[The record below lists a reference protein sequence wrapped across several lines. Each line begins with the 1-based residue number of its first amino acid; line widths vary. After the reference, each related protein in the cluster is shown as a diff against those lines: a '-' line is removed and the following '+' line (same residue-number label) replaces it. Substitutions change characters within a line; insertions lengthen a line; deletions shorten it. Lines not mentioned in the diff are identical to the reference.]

1 MKHVS
6 VPGLRARRMR
16 GFSLVTA
23 IFLLVVLA
31 GLAAVMVNVSTFQQT
46 ESAMDV
52 QGVRAEQAARAGL
65 EWGLQRQL
73 AAGLAPGAACIAPAA
88 FTLPTGTTLSAF
100 TVSVQCTTATGP
112 GTLANWTITA
122 TACNQPAAA
131 APRCPNPGNNADY
144 VQRRLQAVL
153 SL

>member
-1 MKHVS
+1 MTHVLRHR
-6 VPGLRARRMR
+6 PGRMR

-31 GLAAVMVNVSTFQQT
+31 ALAAVMVNISTFQQT

-65 EWGLQRQL
+65 EWGLQRQIG
-73 AAGLAPGAACIAPAA
+73 AGLTAGAACIGATT
-88 FTLPTGTTLSAF
+88 FSLPPGTTLSAF
-100 TVSVQCTTATGP
+100 RVNVQCSTATGP
-112 GTLANWTITA
+112 GTLTSWTITA
-122 TACNQPAAA
+122 TACNQPGPAG
-131 APRCPNPGNNADY
+131 CPNPGNNTDY

-153 SL
+153 SQ

>member
-1 MKHVS
+1 MTH
-6 VPGLRARRMR
+6 LLRHRARRMR

-31 GLAAVMVNVSTFQQT
+31 ALAAVMVNISTFQQT

-65 EWGLQRQL
+65 EWGLQKQIS
-73 AAGLAPGAACIAPAA
+73 AGLTTGAACLGTTTFSLPA
-88 FTLPTGTTLSAF
+88 GTTLSAF
-100 TVSVQCTTATGP
+100 SVTVQCSTATGP
-112 GTLANWTITA
+112 GTLTSWTITA
-122 TACNQPAAA
+122 TACNQPGAAG
-131 APRCPNPGNNADY
+131 CPNAGNNADY

-153 SL
+153 SQ

>member
-1 MKHVS
+1 MM
-6 VPGLRARRMR
+6 PIPLRRARRMR

-31 GLAAVMVNVSTFQQT
+31 GLAVAMVSITTVQSTQ
-46 ESAMDV
+46 SAMDV

-65 EWGLQRQL
+65 EWGLRQQI
-73 AAGLAPGAACIAPAA
+73 AAGLSAGAPCIAATAFALPA
-88 FTLPTGTTLSAF
+88 GTTLSSF
-100 TVSVQCTTATGP
+100 VVSVQCATVTGP
-112 GTLANWTITA
+112 GTLASWTITA

-153 SL
+153 SM

>member
-1 MKHVS
+1 MRRL
-6 VPGLRARRMR
+6 LRHRTGRMR

-31 GLAAVMVNVSTFQQT
+31 ALAAVMVNISTFQQT

-65 EWGLQRQL
+65 EWGLQQQIS
-73 AAGLAPGAACIAPAA
+73 AGLTAGAACIGPAS
-88 FTLPTGTTLSAF
+88 FSLPAGTTLSSF
-100 TVSVQCTTATGP
+100 SVSVQCSTATGP
-112 GTLANWTITA
+112 GTLTSWTITA
-122 TACNQPAAA
+122 TACNQPGTVE
-131 APRCPNPGNNADY
+131 PFCPNAGNNADY

-153 SL
+153 SQ

>member
-1 MKHVS
+1 MKHRL
-6 VPGLRARRMR
+6 PTRCRARRMR

-31 GLAAVMVNVSTFQQT
+31 GLAVAMVSIATVQHT

-65 EWGLQRQL
+65 EWGLRQQL
-73 AAGLAPGAACIAPAA
+73 IPGGRTECIAASSFVLPPGS
-88 FTLPTGTTLSAF
+88 TLTGFA
-100 TVSVQCTTATGP
+100 VSVQCSMGP
-112 GTLANWTITA
+112 GPGALRNWTITA
-122 TACNQPAAA
+122 TACNQPKAAE
-131 APRCPNPGNNADY
+131 PRCPNPGNNADY
-144 VQRRLQAVL
+144 VQRRLQAVV

>member
-1 MKHVS
+1 MTRL
-6 VPGLRARRMR
+6 LRYRTGRMR

-31 GLAAVMVNVSTFQQT
+31 ALAAVMVNISTFQQT

-65 EWGLQRQL
+65 EWGLQRQIS
-73 AAGLAPGAACIAPAA
+73 AGLSAGAPCQVLTPFNLPA
-88 FTLPTGTTLSAF
+88 GTTLSAF
-100 TVSVQCTTATGP
+100 TVSVQCSTATGP
-112 GTLANWTITA
+112 GTLTSWTITA
-122 TACNQPAAA
+122 TACNQPAAVE
-131 APRCPNPGNNADY
+131 PRCPNPGNNADY

-153 SL
+153 SQ

>member
-1 MKHVS
+1 MKHV
-6 VPGLRARRMR
+6 LRHRTGRMR

-31 GLAAVMVNVSTFQQT
+31 ALAAVMVNVSTFQQT

-65 EWGLQRQL
+65 EWGLQKQIS
-73 AAGLAPGAACIAPAA
+73 AGLTTGAACVGATTFSLPA
-88 FTLPTGTTLSAF
+88 GTTLSAF
-100 TVSVQCTTATGP
+100 SVSVQCSTATAP
-112 GTLANWTITA
+112 GTLTSWTITA
-122 TACNQPAAA
+122 TACNQPASVE
-131 APRCPNPGNNADY
+131 PRCPNAGNNADY

-153 SL
+153 SQ

>member
-1 MKHVS
+1 MKSTPFH
-6 VPGLRARRMR
+6 RARRMR

-31 GLAAVMVNVSTFQQT
+31 GLAVAMVSITTVQHA

-65 EWGLQRQL
+65 EWGLRQQI
-73 AAGLAPGAACIAPAA
+73 AAGLAAGAPCIAATA
-88 FTLPTGTTLSAF
+88 FTLPAGTTLSAF
-100 TVSVQCTTATGP
+100 AVSVQCTTATGP

>member
-1 MKHVS
+1 MTH
-6 VPGLRARRMR
+6 LLRHRARRMR

-31 GLAAVMVNVSTFQQT
+31 ALAAVMVNISTFQQT

-65 EWGLQRQL
+65 EWGLQRQIS
-73 AAGLAPGAACIAPAA
+73 AGLTTGAACVGTTT
-88 FTLPTGTTLSAF
+88 FSLPPGTTLSAF
-100 TVSVQCTTATGP
+100 SVSVQCSTATGP
-112 GTLANWTITA
+112 GTLTSWTITA
-122 TACNQPAAA
+122 TACSQPGPAG
-131 APRCPNPGNNADY
+131 CPNAGKNTDY

-153 SL
+153 SQ

>member
-1 MKHVS
+1 MTRLLS
-6 VPGLRARRMR
+6 PRTGRMR

-31 GLAAVMVNVSTFQQT
+31 ALAAVMVNISTFQQT

-65 EWGLQRQL
+65 EWGLQKQL
-73 AAGLAPGAACIAPAA
+73 AANLATAPPCMAATSFAMPS
-88 FTLPTGTTLSAF
+88 GSTLSAF
-100 TVSVQCTTATGP
+100 SVSIQCSMATQP
-112 GTLANWTITA
+112 GTLTRWTITA
-122 TACNQPAAA
+122 TACNQPATTE
-131 APRCPNPGNNADY
+131 PFCPHAGNNPDY

-153 SL
+153 SQ

>member
-1 MKHVS
+1 MKRL
-6 VPGLRARRMR
+6 LRHHRGRMR

-31 GLAAVMVNVSTFQQT
+31 ALAAVMVNISTFQQT

-65 EWGLQRQL
+65 EWGLQRQIS
-73 AAGLAPGAACIAPAA
+73 AGLTTGAACVGTTT
-88 FTLPTGTTLSAF
+88 FSLPPGTTLSAF
-100 TVSVQCTTATGP
+100 SVSVQCSTATGP
-112 GTLANWTITA
+112 GTLTSWTITA
-122 TACNQPAAA
+122 TACNQPGPAG
-131 APRCPNPGNNADY
+131 CPNAGNNADY

-153 SL
+153 SQ

>member
-1 MKHVS
+1 MMQS
-6 VPGLRARRMR
+6 TPLRRAQRMR

-31 GLAAVMVNVSTFQQT
+31 GLAIAMVSISTVQHTQ
-46 ESAMDV
+46 SAMDV

-65 EWGLQRQL
+65 EWGLRQQV
-73 AAGLAPGAACIAPAA
+73 AAGLAAGAPCIGASAFALPA
-88 FTLPTGTTLSAF
+88 GTTLSPF
-100 TVSVQCTTATGP
+100 TVSVQCTLATGP
-112 GTLANWTITA
+112 GTLSSWTITA

-131 APRCPNPGNNADY
+131 MPRCPNPGNNPDY

-153 SL
+153 SQ

>member
-1 MKHVS
+1 MTRLLRH
-6 VPGLRARRMR
+6 RARRMG

-31 GLAAVMVNVSTFQQT
+31 ALAAVMVNVSTFQQT

-65 EWGLQRQL
+65 EWGLQKQIS
-73 AAGLAPGAACIAPAA
+73 AGLSGGAPCIGATTFSLPA
-88 FTLPTGTTLSAF
+88 GTTLSAF
-100 TVSVQCTTATGP
+100 SVSVQCSTATGP
-112 GTLANWTITA
+112 GTLTSWTITA
-122 TACNQPAAA
+122 TACNQPASVE
-131 APRCPNPGNNADY
+131 PRCPNAGNNPDY

-153 SL
+153 SQ

>member
-1 MKHVS
+1 MKHV
-6 VPGLRARRMR
+6 LRHRTGRMR

-31 GLAAVMVNVSTFQQT
+31 ALAAVMVNISTFQQT

-65 EWGLQRQL
+65 EWGLQKQIS
-73 AAGLAPGAACIAPAA
+73 AGLNAGAACIAPAS
-88 FTLPTGTTLSAF
+88 FSLPAGTTLSSF
-100 TVSVQCTTATGP
+100 SVSVQCSTATGP
-112 GTLANWTITA
+112 GSLTSWTITA
-122 TACNQPAAA
+122 TACNQPAAVK
-131 APRCPNPGNNADY
+131 PFCPNAGNNADY

-153 SL
+153 SQ